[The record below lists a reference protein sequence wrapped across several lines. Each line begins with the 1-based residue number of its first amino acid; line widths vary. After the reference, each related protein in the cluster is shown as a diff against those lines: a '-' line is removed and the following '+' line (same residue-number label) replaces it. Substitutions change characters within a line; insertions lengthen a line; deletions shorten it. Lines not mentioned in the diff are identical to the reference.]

1 MRVPKSDNIIL
12 ERKTERASTEQSA
25 GAFAIPTRKKDPP
38 VPYRKVTY
46 REQMWY
52 IIKFKLREM
61 FCRKKK

>member
-1 MRVPKSDNIIL
+1 M
-12 ERKTERASTEQSA
+12 
-25 GAFAIPTRKKDPP
+25 AFAIPTRKKDPP

-52 IIKFKLREM
+52 IIKFKLREK

>member
-1 MRVPKSDNIIL
+1 MLVLYLKEN
-12 ERKTERASTEQSA
+12 KERASAEQSV

-52 IIKFKLREM
+52 IIKFKLREK